1 VKWLLIFLLITL
13 PSSMANAQTDTAKV
27 AKLMEVMGLLEMWQ
41 EQIEAGKTHNAQIG
55 EKAMEQIMSQLN
67 PSLEYKARFSAAF
80 NTYLKKLEAP
90 WSAQEI
96 VNVWANY
103 YGPHFTDDELDRL
116 IAFYTSDLGRKD
128 IAATK
133 RAMTQF
139 TEHFQKASQPIFDKA
154 TKEYIDNLK
163 IVARECNCQKK
174 SNKQIERTPDG
185 ATH

>member
-1 VKWLLIFLLITL
+1 MKWLLIFLLITL
-13 PSSMANAQTDTAKV
+13 PPSMAYAQTDTTKV

-41 EQIEAGKTHNAQIG
+41 EQIEAGKAQNAQMG

-67 PSLEYKARFSAAF
+67 PSAEYKARFSAAF
-80 NTYLKKLEAP
+80 ITYLKKLAAP

-96 VNVWANY
+96 VKVWAGY

-116 IAFYTSDLGRKD
+116 IVFYTSDLGKKD

-133 RAMTQF
+133 QAMTQF
-139 TEHFQKASQPIFDKA
+139 TEHFQKASRPIFDKA
-154 TKEYIDNLK
+154 IKEYIDDLK

-185 ATH
+185 AAH